1 MALPDATEVIC
12 TLPAKLHSS
21 GYWKTRW
28 DTVGKKKNAG
38 HAPTRAKAVPYN
50 GCCNRAGKGDPRSP
64 GQKKHSNSH
73 NQIEEKTGAKRPK
86 NQPQGFNME
95 DQLYPKKGR
104 YFFVFSTQKGFVHN
118 RVPSKQ
124 LHDWGC
130 GSLMG
135 YPLEKLFGRCFSI
148 RV

>member
-1 MALPDATEVIC
+1 
-12 TLPAKLHSS
+12 
-21 GYWKTRW
+21 
-28 DTVGKKKNAG
+28 
-38 HAPTRAKAVPYN
+38 VPYN

-104 YFFVFSTQKGFVHN
+104 YFLFFPPKRVLCTIGYRPNNYMIEDVGHSWGTHLKNCLGAVFQLGFN
-118 RVPSKQ
+118 KAS
-124 LHDWGC
+124 
-130 GSLMG
+130 
-135 YPLEKLFGRCFSI
+135 YYLENLAFSGL
-148 RV
+148 